1 MVTEFSA
8 ELVWIAVPVLLLA
21 WINGAN
27 DVSKGVATLIGSGAS
42 NARTAI
48 AWGTLWTVLG
58 GLTAVVWGASLVS
71 TFSSGFLAPGFP
83 MTRMFAIGA
92 MTGAFAWVLLATQ
105 RGWPVSTTHAL
116 LGGIVGA
123 ALMVVGPTGLHLTA
137 VANKALAPLLLSP
150 FLAIVLCWALL
161 SMARW
166 VAHRVPAWRPGCC
179 DPVDWHRDPFVCATD
194 SAPSSPIVP
203 RLWVALH
210 WLSSG
215 ATSFAR
221 GLNDVPKIAAFL
233 IVALA
238 TRSAGGASASIGFAV
253 IVLVTLTM
261 GLGSLWGGF
270 RVAEVL
276 AHRVTT
282 MDPRQGLVANV
293 GTSFLV
299 LGASPLGLPVS
310 TTHVST
316 GALMGIRWAES
327 ERPIQSD
334 ALRAILFAWCV
345 TLPVAAGLAAVTVAL
360 SQIV

>member
-1 MVTEFSA
+1 MVTEFNA

-21 WINGAN
+21 WVNGAN

-83 MTRMFAIGA
+83 TTRMFAIGA

-123 ALMVVGPTGLHLTA
+123 ALMVAGPAGLRLTA
-137 VANKALAPLLLSP
+137 VANKALVPLLLSP
-150 FLAIVLCWALL
+150 VFAIVLCWALL
-161 SMARW
+161 SIARW
-166 VAHRVPAWRPGCC
+166 VSGKVPAWRPGCC
-179 DPVDWHRDPFVCATD
+179 DPAAWRRDPFVCAPD
-194 SAPSSPIVP
+194 SAPARPMVR

-238 TRSAGGASASIGFAV
+238 ARSAEGDGPPTGFAV

-276 AHRVTT
+276 AHRITT

-293 GTSFLV
+293 GTSLLV
-299 LGASPLGLPVS
+299 LAASPLGLPVS

-316 GALMGIRWAES
+316 GALMGIRWAEK
-327 ERPIQSD
+327 EPPAQSD
-334 ALRAILFAWCV
+334 ALRAILFAWLV
-345 TLPVAAGLAAVTVAL
+345 TLPVAAGLAAVTVRL